1 VIIFLIISILHFINT
16 YDATVS
22 TKGEYNLHAA
32 RANKPKNIA
41 IMGTVFSISDKEKCQ
56 TQVEEPKYK
65 GF

>member
-1 VIIFLIISILHFINT
+1 MI
-16 YDATVS
+16 ATVS

-32 RANKPKNIA
+32 RANKPKNIVK
-41 IMGTVFSISDKEKCQ
+41 MGTVFSISDKEKCQ